1 MLFFYVRH
9 GDPIYNPDSLTPL
22 GLEQAE
28 AIKYRLAQY
37 GLDKIYAS
45 SSNRAILTAT
55 PTAELLG
62 KEIEILDWC
71 NESYAWQDFSM
82 PNDENY
88 YTWSYNHPH
97 IKKLYMSDEIRMMG
111 RNWYDHEAFKNT
123 RIKEGTL
130 RVEREVDAFM
140 LSLGYRNDRDKG
152 YYIAENPTN
161 ERVALFV
168 HEGFGTA
175 FLSALLDMPY
185 PLYSTHFTMCHTGM
199 TVINFAVEKDGSV
212 FPKVL
217 TLSSDSHIY
226 AQRLPT
232 RYNNGIPF

>member
-1 MLFFYVRH
+1 MLFFYIRH

-22 GLEQAE
+22 GHEQAE
-28 AIKYRLAQY
+28 AIKYRLCQH

-45 SSNRAILTAT
+45 SSNRAILTAK
-55 PTAELLG
+55 PTADLLK

-71 NESYAWQDFSM
+71 NEQYAWADFSM

-111 RNWYDHEAFKNT
+111 RKWYDHEAFKGT
-123 RIKEGTL
+123 KIKEGTL
-130 RVEREVDAFM
+130 RVEREVDALL

-152 YYIAENPTN
+152 YYIAENHTN
-161 ERVALFV
+161 ERVALFA

-175 FLSALLDMPY
+175 FMSALLDIPY
-185 PLYSTHFTMCHTGM
+185 PLYSTHFTISHTGM
-199 TVINFAVEKDGSV
+199 TVIDFRPESDGSV

-217 TLSSDSHIY
+217 TLSNDSHIY
-226 AQRLPT
+226 ERRLPLL
-232 RYNNGIPF
+232 YNNSIKM

>member
-1 MLFFYVRH
+1 MLFFYIRH
-9 GDPIYNPDSLTPL
+9 GDPIYNPDSLTAL
-22 GLEQAE
+22 GHEQAE

-45 SSNRAILTAT
+45 SSNRAILTAK
-55 PTAELLG
+55 PTAELLK

-71 NESYAWQDFSM
+71 NEKYAWADFSM
-82 PNDENY
+82 PNSENY
-88 YTWSYNHPH
+88 YTWSYNHTH

-111 RNWYDHEAFKNT
+111 RKWYDHEAFNGTK
-123 RIKEGTL
+123 IKEGTL
-130 RVEREVDAFM
+130 RVEREVDALL
-140 LSLGYRNDRDKG
+140 LSLGYRNDRDAG
-152 YYIAENPTN
+152 YYIAENHTN
-161 ERVALFV
+161 ERVALFA

-199 TVINFAVEKDGSV
+199 TVISFEPEKDGVV

-226 AQRLPT
+226 AGRLPT

>member
-1 MLFFYVRH
+1 MLFFYIRH

-22 GLEQAE
+22 GHEQAE
-28 AIKYRLAQY
+28 AIKYRLSRY

-97 IKKLYMSDEIRMMG
+97 IKKLYMSDEIRLMG
-111 RNWYDHEAFKNT
+111 RNWYDHKAFKNT

-161 ERVALFV
+161 DRVALFA

-175 FLSALLDMPY
+175 FLSALLDVPY

-199 TVINFAVEKDGSV
+199 TVIDFAVEKDGSV

-217 TLSSDSHIY
+217 TLSNDSHIY
-226 AQRLPT
+226 ERGLPT

>member
-1 MLFFYVRH
+1 MLFFYIRH
-9 GDPIYNPDSLTPL
+9 GDPIYNPDSLTAL
-22 GLEQAE
+22 GHEQAE

-55 PTAELLG
+55 PTAELLK

-71 NESYAWQDFSM
+71 NESYAWADFSM
-82 PNDENY
+82 PNSENY

-111 RNWYDHEAFKNT
+111 RNWYDHEAFKGT
-123 RIKEGTL
+123 KIKEGTL
-130 RVEREVDAFM
+130 RVEREVDALM
-140 LSLGYRNDRDKG
+140 LSLGYRNDRDNG

-161 ERVALFV
+161 ERVALFA

-175 FLSALLDMPY
+175 FLSALLDVPY
-185 PLYSTHFTMCHTGM
+185 PIYSTHFTMCHTGM
-199 TVINFAVEKDGSV
+199 TVIDFAVEKDGSV

-226 AQRLPT
+226 ANRLPT

>member
-1 MLFFYVRH
+1 MLFFYIRH

-22 GLEQAE
+22 GHEQAE
-28 AIKYRLAQY
+28 AIKYRLARY

-55 PTAELLG
+55 PTAELLK

-111 RNWYDHEAFKNT
+111 RKWYDHEVFKNT

-130 RVEREVDAFM
+130 RVEREVDALM
-140 LSLGYRNDRDKG
+140 LSLGYRNDRNAG

-161 ERVALFV
+161 DRVALFA

-199 TVINFAVEKDGSV
+199 TVIDFAVERDGTV
-212 FPKVL
+212 YPKVL
-217 TLSSDSHIY
+217 TLSNDSHIY
-226 AQRLPT
+226 ERGLPT

>member
-1 MLFFYVRH
+1 MLFFYIRH

-22 GLEQAE
+22 GHEQAE
-28 AIKYRLAQY
+28 AIKYRLCQH
-37 GLDKIYAS
+37 GLDRIYAS
-45 SSNRAILTAT
+45 SSNRAILTAK
-55 PTAELLG
+55 PTAELLK

-71 NESYAWQDFSM
+71 NEQYAWADFSM

-111 RNWYDHEAFKNT
+111 RKWYDHEAFKGT
-123 RIKEGTL
+123 KIKEGTL
-130 RVEREVDAFM
+130 RVEREVDALM

-152 YYIAENPTN
+152 YYIAENHTN
-161 ERVALFV
+161 ERIALFA

-175 FLSALLDMPY
+175 FMSALLDMPY
-185 PLYSTHFTMCHTGM
+185 PLYSTHFTISHTGM
-199 TVINFAVEKDGSV
+199 TVIDFRPESDGTV

-217 TLSSDSHIY
+217 TLSNDSHIY
-226 AQRLPT
+226 ERRLPLL
-232 RYNNGIPF
+232 YNNSIKM

>member
-1 MLFFYVRH
+1 MLFFYIRH
-9 GDPIYNPDSLTPL
+9 GDPIYNPDSLTAL
-22 GLEQAE
+22 GHEQAE
-28 AIKYRLAQY
+28 AIKYRLGQC

-55 PTAELLG
+55 PTAELLK

-71 NESYAWQDFSM
+71 NESYAWSDFSM

-111 RNWYDHEAFKNT
+111 RKWYDHEAFKDT
-123 RIKEGTL
+123 KIKEGTL
-130 RVEREVDAFM
+130 RVEREVDALM
-140 LSLGYRNDRDKG
+140 LSLGYRNDRDAG
-152 YYIAENPTN
+152 HYIAEKPNN
-161 ERVALFV
+161 DRVALFA

-175 FLSALLDMPY
+175 FLSALLDVPY
-185 PLYSTHFTMCHTGM
+185 PIYSTHFTMCHTGM
-199 TVINFAVEKDGSV
+199 TVIDFAVEKDGSV

-217 TLSSDSHIY
+217 TLSNDSHIY
-226 AQRLPT
+226 ERRLPL
-232 RYNNGIPF
+232 RYNNSIPF